1 MAPLQDRLAAELNA
15 ARKAQDK
22 ALTLVL
28 GTILSD
34 TKNREIELK
43 RPLTDDD
50 VIEVLRKGVKKRR
63 ESVEAYEKGGRAE
76 LAAQEAAEVVA
87 LERYLPAMASEDD
100 VRDAVRAAIAAG
112 AKGVGPVM
120 GAVVPKFK
128 GRADGGMINRVV
140 REELGK
146 SE

>member
-1 MAPLQDRLAAELNA
+1 MPPLQDRLAAELNA

-43 RPLTDDD
+43 RALTDDD
-50 VIEVLRKGVKKRR
+50 VIDVLRKGVKRRR

-76 LAAQEAAEVVA
+76 LAAQEAAEVVV

-100 VRDAVRAAIAAG
+100 IRDAVRAAIAAG
-112 AKGVGPVM
+112 ASGVGPVM
-120 GAVVPKFK
+120 GAVMPKFK

>member
-1 MAPLQDRLAAELNA
+1 MPPLQDRLAAELNA

-22 ALTLVL
+22 ALTLLL
-28 GTILSD
+28 GTILAD
-34 TKNREIELK
+34 TRNREIELK
-43 RPLTDDD
+43 RVLTDDD
-50 VIEVLRKGVKKRR
+50 VIDVLRKGVKKRK
-63 ESVEAYEKGGRAE
+63 ESVAAYEQAGRTE
-76 LAAQEAAEVVA
+76 LAAQEAAEVA
-87 LERYLPAMASEDD
+87 MLEKYLPAMASEEE
-100 VRDAVRAAIAAG
+100 VRDAVRTAIAAG

-120 GAVVPKFK
+120 GAVMPAFK

>member
-1 MAPLQDRLAAELNA
+1 MPGLQDRLAAELNA

-22 ALTLVL
+22 PLTLLL
-28 GTILSD
+28 GTIIAD
-34 TKNREIELK
+34 TRNREIELK

-50 VIEVLRKGVKKRR
+50 VVEVLRKGVKKRR
-63 ESVEAYEKGGRAE
+63 ESVDAYQQAGRAE
-76 LAAQEAAEVVA
+76 LAAQESAEVA
-87 LERYLPAMASEDD
+87 MLERYLPALAGEEI
-100 VRDAVRAAIAAG
+100 VRSAVRAAIAAG
-112 AKGVGPVM
+112 ASGIGPVM
-120 GAVVPKFK
+120 GAVMPQFK

>member
-1 MAPLQDRLAAELNA
+1 MPPLKDRLAAEMTA

-22 ALTLVL
+22 TLTLLL
-28 GTILSD
+28 GTILAD
-34 TKNREIELK
+34 VRNREIELK
-43 RPLTDDD
+43 RALTDDD
-50 VIEVLRKGVKKRR
+50 VVEVLRKGVKKRK
-63 ESVEAYEKGGRAE
+63 ESVEAYAQAGRTE
-76 LAAQEAAEVVA
+76 LAAQEAAEVA
-87 LERYLPAMASEDD
+87 MLEKYLPATAREDE
-100 VRDAVRAAIAAG
+100 VRSAVRAVIAAG

-120 GAVVPKFK
+120 GAVMPQFK

>member
-1 MAPLQDRLAAELNA
+1 MPPLQDRLAAELNA

-22 ALTLVL
+22 PLTLVL

-34 TKNREIELK
+34 TKNREIELN
-43 RPLTDDD
+43 RTLTDDD

-100 VRDAVRAAIAAG
+100 VRRAVRAAIAAG
-112 AKGVGPVM
+112 ASGVGPVM
-120 GAVVPKFK
+120 GAVMPQFK
-128 GRADGGMINRVV
+128 GRADGGMISRVV